1 MRIPLDYYRILG
13 LPPQAT
19 LEQLQQAHHDRALQ
33 LPRREYS
40 EAAIAGRK
48 ALLDEAYAV
57 LANAEQR
64 QLYDACLRG
73 QSVTASV
80 PTEAAAAAVEGS
92 PLASEKGETAVE
104 AIATPVAP
112 PTPPLPVAPP
122 LLEVE
127 SAQIPGALLILYEL
141 GEYDLILKLARP
153 QLLTLPSRS
162 REASDAP
169 DLARSDVILT
179 LALAYLELGREQWQ
193 QGQYERAAD
202 SLQSGQTLLLQEGV
216 FAGVRG
222 EIQADLYKLR
232 PYRILEL
239 LALPE
244 ANASERQQGLQLLQE
259 MLQERGGIDGTGND
273 HSGLTVDDF
282 LRFIQQIRDYL
293 TVAEQQALFE
303 TEARRPSAVATYLA
317 VYTLIA
323 RGFAECQPA
332 LIQQAKQHL
341 LRLSVRQD
349 VHLEQAVCALLLGQT
364 EAASRALELSQEYE
378 SIAFIRDHSQ
388 GSPDL
393 LPGLCL
399 YSERWLQEEVF
410 PHFRD
415 LATQVAQLKVYFA
428 NEEVQTYL
436 EALPSDREVAD
447 EWTPVAA
454 SLTPPPR
461 DRFSERTAMQY
472 PLGAGKPSQPPVAPA
487 AHAWDNPELITPPP
501 LEQVPSEL
509 SPPPAA
515 PTLPIVSD
523 YRDDSQRVTAHTP
536 PPNPES
542 KVVAGM
548 KASEPS
554 RNANHSRRRFSRS
567 ATEQLSRFTQASRAA
582 AVDDASALPQEYA
595 IRDDAPPPRRPGRS
609 TASPMPRLGRLV
621 LVGLLGIGVIGGT
634 LLLARATYG
643 WLAGVFRALSGP
655 QLLPEQA
662 EIPLDTPLFSFP
674 EPGSAAFRP
683 AMEGPLDK
691 EAATWLINTWLTT
704 KAKAL
709 GPGHATETLATILTE
724 PALSQWQQQ
733 AEGAK
738 RDNWHGEYEH
748 TVQVDAV
755 TQDPNNPDQAEVEA
769 QVREKAAFYQ
779 NGRLDEASSYQDTLR
794 VRYSLIRQNG
804 EWRIQSMQVV
814 G

>member
-64 QLYDACLRG
+64 RLYDARLRG
-73 QSVTASV
+73 QSLETPQAAEVEEMSAPDPGTA
-80 PTEAAAAAVEGS
+80 TKEAPIAA
-92 PLASEKGETAVE
+92 
-104 AIATPVAP
+104 PVADRSP
-112 PTPPLPVAPP
+112 ASPLPVAPP
-122 LLEVE
+122 LLEVK
-127 SAQIPGALLILYEL
+127 ADQVPGALLILYEL

-153 QLLTLPSRS
+153 QVMTLRS
-162 REASDAP
+162 RPREADDLP
-169 DLARSDVILT
+169 DLARSDLILT
-179 LALAYLELGREQWQ
+179 LALADLELGREYWQ

-202 SLQSGQTLLLQEGV
+202 SLQAGQTLLLQEGV
-216 FAGVRG
+216 FASVRG
-222 EIQADLYKLR
+222 EIQADLDKLR

-244 ANASERQQGLQLLQE
+244 TNTSERQKGLQLLQE
-259 MLQERGGIDGTGND
+259 MLQARGGIDGTGND
-273 HSGLTVDDF
+273 HSGLNVDDF

-293 TVAEQQALFE
+293 TAAEQQALFE
-303 TEARRPSAVATYLA
+303 AEARRPSAVATYLA

-323 RGFAECQPA
+323 RGFAEYQPA
-332 LIQQAKQHL
+332 LIQQAKQLL

-364 EAASRALELSQEYE
+364 EEASRALELSQEYE

-415 LATQVAQLKVYFA
+415 LADEVAQLKAYFA
-428 NEEVQTYL
+428 NEEVQAYL
-436 EALPSDREVAD
+436 EALPSEDEAPD
-447 EWTPVAA
+447 EWTPIAA
-454 SLTPPPR
+454 TLTPPTP
-461 DRFSERTAMQY
+461 DRRAHRASVRSTAATSPDHRT
-472 PLGAGKPSQPPVAPA
+472 L
-487 AHAWDNPELITPPP
+487 AWDDPDREMASPWEEGPP
-501 LEQVPSEL
+501 EL
-509 SPPPAA
+509 SPPPAPT
-515 PTLPIVSD
+515 PTLPTPTA
-523 YRDDSQRVTAHTP
+523 YRD
-536 PPNPES
+536 
-542 KVVAGM
+542 
-548 KASEPS
+548 
-554 RNANHSRRRFSRS
+554 SRRGAVPAAPSLPEPTAAAGIPSGDPPGNPDDRWFSRP
-567 ATEQLSRFTQASRAA
+567 ATEQLARFTHTPR
-582 AVDDASALPQEYA
+582 SATVEGADSSPPQEYA
-595 IRDDAPPPRRPGRS
+595 IRDEGPVVRRPARS
-609 TASPMPRLGRLV
+609 GASPPLRLGRLL
-621 LVGLLGIGVIGGT
+621 LVGLLGLGVMGGT
-634 LLLARATYG
+634 ILLARATYG

-655 QLLPEQA
+655 QLVQDQPEV
-662 EIPLDTPLFSFP
+662 PLDTPLFVMP

-683 AMEGPLDK
+683 TMAGPLDK
-691 EAATWLINTWLTT
+691 ETATWLINTWLTT
-704 KAKAL
+704 KAEAL
-709 GPGHATETLATILTE
+709 GSSHSSDKLAAILVD

-733 AEGAK
+733 AESAK

-748 TVQVDAV
+748 TVQVETITPDA
-755 TQDPNNPDQAEVEA
+755 NNPDQAEVEA

-794 VRYSLIRQNG
+794 VRYSLVRQNG

>member
-40 EAAIAGRK
+40 EVAIAGRK

-57 LANAEQR
+57 LANDEQR
-64 QLYDACLRG
+64 RLYDARLRG
-73 QSVTASV
+73 QPLETPLAA
-80 PTEAAAAAVEGS
+80 PEAAEPSPSDPGAAA
-92 PLASEKGETAVE
+92 LETT
-104 AIATPVAP
+104 IAAPVVDRAP
-112 PTPPLPVAPP
+112 SPPLPVAPP
-122 LLEVE
+122 LLEVKPE
-127 SAQIPGALLILYEL
+127 QVPGALLILYEL

-153 QLLTLPSRS
+153 QVMTLRS
-162 REASDAP
+162 RPREADDIP
-169 DLARSDVILT
+169 DLARSDLILT
-179 LALAYLELGREQWQ
+179 LALAYLELGREYWQ

-202 SLQSGQTLLLQEGV
+202 ALQSGQTLLLEEGV
-216 FAGVRG
+216 FASVRG
-222 EIQADLYKLR
+222 EIQADLDKLR

-244 ANASERQQGLQLLQE
+244 TNTSERQQGLQLLQE

-273 HSGLTVDDF
+273 HSGLSVDDF

-293 TVAEQQALFE
+293 TAAEQQALFE
-303 TEARRPSAVATYLA
+303 AEAQRPSAVATYLA

-323 RGFAECQPA
+323 RGFAEYQPA
-332 LIQQAKQHL
+332 LIQRAKQLL

-364 EAASRALELSQEYE
+364 EEASRALELSQEYE

-415 LATQVAQLKVYFA
+415 LADQVAQLKAYFA
-428 NEEVQTYL
+428 NEEVQAYL
-436 EALPSDREVAD
+436 EALPSGEEPPD
-447 EWTPVAA
+447 EWTPIAA
-454 SLTPPPR
+454 SLTPASQERRSRWSTARSAGRPSPAPPSTVW
-461 DRFSERTAMQY
+461 DHPNLDQ
-472 PLGAGKPSQPPVAPA
+472 VAPLA
-487 AHAWDNPELITPPP
+487 AEAPELSPPSTAPTLPTSLTHREAQRGTPPAS
-501 LEQVPSEL
+501 PSL
-509 SPPPAA
+509 PHPPPAA
-515 PTLPIVSD
+515 PSVNGEVPIH
-523 YRDDSQRVTAHTP
+523 AN
-536 PPNPES
+536 PNDPLS
-542 KVVAGM
+542 
-548 KASEPS
+548 
-554 RNANHSRRRFSRS
+554 SRS
-567 ATEQLSRFTQASRAA
+567 ATDQLARFTHAPRATAA
-582 AVDDASALPQEYA
+582 AAPAQEYA
-595 IRDDAPPPRRPGRS
+595 IRDQGPGARRPSRS
-609 TASPMPRLGRLV
+609 GSSPMPRLGRLV
-621 LVGLLGIGVIGGT
+621 VVGLLGMVVLGGT
-634 LLLARATYG
+634 LFLARATYG

-655 QLLPEQA
+655 QLERDQA
-662 EIPLDTPLFSFP
+662 EIPLDTPLFMMP
-674 EPGSAAFRP
+674 EAGSTAFRP
-683 AMEGPLDK
+683 SMTGPLDK
-691 EAATWLINTWLTT
+691 ETATWLINTWLTT
-704 KAKAL
+704 KAEAL
-709 GPGHATETLATILTE
+709 GANHNSDNLAAILVD

-733 AEGAK
+733 VESAK

-748 TVQVDAV
+748 TVQVQTITPDA
-755 TQDPNNPDQAEVEA
+755 NNPDQATVEA
-769 QVREKAAFYQ
+769 QVREKASFYQ

-794 VRYSLIRQNG
+794 VRYFLVRRNG